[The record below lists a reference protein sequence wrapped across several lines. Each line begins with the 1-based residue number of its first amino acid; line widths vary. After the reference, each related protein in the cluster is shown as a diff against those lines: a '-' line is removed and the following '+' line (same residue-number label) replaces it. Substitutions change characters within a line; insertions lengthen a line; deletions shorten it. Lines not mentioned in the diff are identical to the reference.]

1 MDEQILKEEEEL
13 QQLQGL
19 NDSFSPLP
27 RVALPAMPAQ
37 PDEEQVDSELGDT
50 QNPAEARQFKSAPV
64 EERLLQSALAYK
76 RNKHSL
82 RQQQLDLEAR
92 AAQPTG
98 IDRQSQLIVQRLSR
112 DGPVEERLI
121 RGGQLVDMEKQES
134 LFREEQDARKNAR
147 PNITPLAAQLERP
160 EAVSERLIQFQ
171 RLYQDNL
178 THLKEQLDQQL
189 SFRPQIN
196 QREARAEPTG
206 RKSPLPEP
214 PSFQPKLS
222 KRSLQIAARLGKP
235 RERLLASKSK
245 EVLPEDPPSFR
256 PVINKRSELLDYR
269 SHGSRGQRWE
279 TLYETKRE
287 PREQPPQEEKLDD
300 ECTFRPKILN
310 TGAPSQP
317 QQVVQRLLDWSH
329 AKDFKV
335 QQAKESCGD
344 KDLTE
349 CTFMP
354 TVLSK
359 QLYELKST
367 EAPASMKGV
376 DKFLERQRL
385 ARRRKEEVEERLHI
399 RSKSNNLAK
408 APSPEQ
414 EDMDFMEAVRL
425 LHIQVQQL

>member
-13 QQLQGL
+13 QRLQGF

-27 RVALPAMPAQ
+27 RVALPALPAQ
-37 PDEEQVDSELGDT
+37 PDEDLGDT
-50 QNPAEARQFKSAPV
+50 QNPSEASQFKSAPV
-64 EERLLQSALAYK
+64 EERLLLSALTYQ
-76 RNKHSL
+76 RNKHAL
-82 RQQQLDLEAR
+82 RQQQLDVEAR
-92 AAQPTG
+92 AAQSTG

-121 RGGQLVDMEKQES
+121 RGGQLVDLEKQES
-134 LFREEQDARKNAR
+134 LFREEQEARKNAR

-171 RLYQDNL
+171 RLYQENL
-178 THLKEQLDQQL
+178 THLKEQLDHQL
-189 SFRPQIN
+189 SFHPQIN
-196 QREARAEPTG
+196 HREVRAEPTG
-206 RKSPLPEP
+206 RKSPLPQP

-235 RERLLASKSK
+235 RERLLASKSR
-245 EVLPEDPPSFR
+245 EVLPEEPPSFR

-287 PREQPPQEEKLDD
+287 PREQPPQEDKLDE
-300 ECTFRPKILN
+300 ECTFRPKILS

-329 AKDFKV
+329 AKDVKV
-335 QQAKESCGD
+335 QQAKESNGD

-354 TVLSK
+354 TVLST
-359 QLYELKST
+359 QLYELKSA
-367 EAPASMKGV
+367 EAPVSTKGV

-385 ARRRKEEVEERLHI
+385 ARRRKEEVEERLHT
-399 RSKSNNLAK
+399 RSKSDLTK
-408 APSPEQ
+408 TPPPEQ
-414 EDMDFMEAVRL
+414 EDLDFMEAVRL
-425 LHIQVQQL
+425 LHVQVQQL